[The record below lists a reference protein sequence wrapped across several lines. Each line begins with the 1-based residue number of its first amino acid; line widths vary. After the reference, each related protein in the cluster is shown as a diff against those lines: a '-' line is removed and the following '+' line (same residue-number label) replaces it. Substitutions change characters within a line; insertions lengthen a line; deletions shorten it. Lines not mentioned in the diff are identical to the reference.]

1 MGNVKMQKID
11 LCVIQD
17 HDLAQVFLD
26 MDQRP
31 AVKTVVVID
40 QIVPPNS
47 PKVSALHKALREK
60 AEKEGLD
67 FYYGKGMC
75 AELLA
80 NGLLKADESAV
91 VCVLLSQVQVLFPDL
106 YKEAWNHTGYVRSML
121 IFRHPR
127 FRM

>member
-17 HDLAQVFLD
+17 DDLAQVFLD

-40 QIVPPNS
+40 QIVPPN
-47 PKVSALHKALREK
+47 SALHKALREK

-91 VCVLLSQVQVLFPDL
+91 VCDKAAGAAGAIGAKVFLVDAVQLKQVL
-106 YKEAWNHTGYVRSML
+106 ETG
-121 IFRHPR
+121 
-127 FRM
+127 